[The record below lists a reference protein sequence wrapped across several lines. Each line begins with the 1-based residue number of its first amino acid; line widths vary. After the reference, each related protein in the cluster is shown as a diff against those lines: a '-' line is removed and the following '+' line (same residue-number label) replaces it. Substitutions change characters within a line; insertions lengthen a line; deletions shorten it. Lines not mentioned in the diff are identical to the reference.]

1 MYGLFMEGIGD
12 TSKRRD
18 FMEVGHKIG
27 KIKKVPLRELW
38 EKENKHFTEWLDQL
52 YDDTRY

>member
-1 MYGLFMEGIGD
+1 MEGIGD